1 MKICKYGITLNRIRK
16 EDLEFVRQ
24 KRNSEKAENLSDP
37 GDEITPDMQQEWF
50 DGINNSENFY
60 FIIEYRGVKI
70 GMLNNKNIDWEA
82 CASETSLFLW
92 DKSYRETIVPLLAS
106 LCMIEISF
114 YYLNWN
120 ASYIRIH
127 KDNLNA
133 IENTVKLGYEITEGK
148 EIVESQLYFLTR
160 ELFETKGK
168 EIQQEARSYIEK
180 KSGEGYLLLEPFDY
194 ESGIAQ
200 KIENHFTESGIYLH
214 RKGKAGSRLYF
225 R

>member
-1 MKICKYGITLNRIRK
+1 MKICKYGITLNLLRQ

-24 KRNSEKAENLSDP
+24 KRNSEKAEKLSKP

-60 FIIEYRGVKI
+60 FIIEYEGIKI

-82 CASETSLFLW
+82 RTSETSLFLW
-92 DKSYRETIVPLLAS
+92 EETYSETFVPMLAS

-127 KDNLNA
+127 KDNPKA
-133 IENTVKLGYEITEGK
+133 IENAGKLGYKITEGK

-160 ELFETKGK
+160 ELFETKTK
-168 EIQQEARSYIEK
+168 EIQLEARSHIEK
-180 KSGEGYLLLEPFDY
+180 ESGEGYLLLEPLDY

-200 KIENHFTESGIYLH
+200 KIENHFTESGINLH